1 MHKIYQPFQKNI
13 TFFIKNR
20 NSNRKYFIFFVV
32 YAIIL
37 VLGVV
42 MVSTYITT
50 YDGKW
55 LGALSLQLKLNDK
68 SENSFASNAYAFA

>member
-1 MHKIYQPFQKNI
+1 MN
-13 TFFIKNR
+13 
-20 NSNRKYFIFFVV
+20 